1 MDPPSSLSSAAA
13 GEPLPPVT
21 VARVPLTRGRPAVGL
36 NVFAIAGAAD
46 PTGVTERLAEERYRI
61 AEGLADVVV
70 HRLFSAGIDLE
81 SALGLMGEHRATS
94 KIYHAISELDQA
106 IKDIRNA
113 IFDS

>member
-13 GEPLPPVT
+13 SEPVPPVT
-21 VARVPLTRGRPAVGL
+21 VALVPPTRGRPAVGL
-36 NVFAIAGAAD
+36 DVFATAGTVDPAA
-46 PTGVTERLAEERYRI
+46 VTERLAEDRYRI

-81 SALGLMGEHRATS
+81 SALGLMGEHRASS
-94 KIYHAISELDQA
+94 KINHAISELDQA